1 MRRGVEHSTAF
12 LVTVWTYAGRPVFAD
27 RKMAALFCRTLV
39 GLRQRLGFKVQ
50 AYVVL
55 PDRVRLIIAA
65 NDEDPRWV
73 QVVVQ
78 RLKSRFAR
86 EMNQRSGRLGL
97 VWQDADQRVLLG
109 DPAQVAKRA
118 ELLHQHPVLSRLA
131 RHPGEWRFSSFR
143 AWRGEMHGP
152 VPIDLPERS
161 WTVSTP
167 GGPGARPI

>member
-1 MRRGVEHSTAF
+1 MRRGVDRSTAF
-12 LVTVWTYAGRPVFAD
+12 LVTLWTFAGRPVFAN
-27 RKMAALFCRTLV
+27 RTTAALFCRTLAS
-39 GLRQRLGFKVQ
+39 LRHRLGFRVQ

-65 NDEDPRWV
+65 DDEDPRWV

-86 EMNQRSGRLGL
+86 EVNQRSGRLGL
-97 VWQDADQRVLLG
+97 VWQDADQRILLA
-109 DPAQVAKRA
+109 DRAQIAKRA
-118 ELLHQHPVLSRLA
+118 ELLHHHPVLSRLA

-152 VPIDLPERS
+152 LPIDLPERS
-161 WTVSTP
+161 
-167 GGPGARPI
+167 